1 MVDEA
6 PGGVR
11 RIVIVGGGTAG
22 WMAAAALSRALGPIG
37 RSVALVE
44 SDAIGTVGV
53 GEATIP
59 PIRTFN
65 AMLDIDEDRFL
76 RETMGSYKLG
86 IEFVDWSRIGAR
98 YFHPFGAAG
107 QDFHGVP
114 FHQLWL
120 RHRARGGTTRLTD
133 YSMCT
138 VAARE
143 GRFGIA
149 APGDRTPLAHIAHA
163 YHFDAML
170 YAALLRRIG
179 EAQGVVRHEGRVVR
193 VDRDGERGDV
203 AALLLDDGRRIAGD
217 LFVDCSGFAGLLIE
231 GALGTGYHDWSHW
244 LPMDR
249 ALAMPTGRIDPL
261 PPHTRATAHPAG
273 WQWRIPLQHRT
284 GNGHVFASAFTTAD
298 AAEALLRAHAP
309 GDPCGEVRSLSFT
322 TGMRRRAWSHNVVAL
337 GLAAGFIEPL
347 ESTSIHLIQHG
358 ILRLL
363 ALFPGGAVH
372 PAERDAY
379 NADMAR
385 AFTAVRDFVVL
396 HYKAT
401 RRDDSAFWR
410 MVQAMT
416 VPDSL
421 AHRIE
426 LWRAQ
431 GRLIPQDGDVFQV
444 PSWAAVLTG
453 QEVWPD
459 AYDPAVDRLNAASV
473 EAAMADMR
481 AAYRR
486 TALALPPHA
495 AALPPALPSRPE
507 RTA

>member
-1 MVDEA
+1 MV
-6 PGGVR
+6 V
-11 RIVIVGGGTAG
+11 VGGGTAG

-37 RSVALVE
+37 RSVTLIE

-59 PIRTFN
+59 PIRAFN
-65 AMLDIDEDRFL
+65 AMLDIAEGRFL

-86 IEFVDWSRIGAR
+86 IEFVDWGRIGQR

-120 RHRARGGTTRLTD
+120 RHRVRGGTTRLTD

-149 APGDRTPLAHIAHA
+149 AEGDRTPLAHIAHA
-163 YHFDAML
+163 YHFDATL
-170 YAALLRRIG
+170 YAALLRRVA
-179 EAQGVVRHEGRVVR
+179 EEQGVVRHEGRVVR
-193 VDRDGERGDV
+193 VDRDGDSGDV
-203 AALLLDDGRRIAGD
+203 TSVRLADGRTIAGD

-231 GALGTGYHDWSHW
+231 GALETGYHDWRHW

-249 ALAMPTGRIDPL
+249 ALAMPTTRLDPL
-261 PPHTRATAHPAG
+261 PPYTRATAHAAG

-284 GNGHVFASAFTTAD
+284 GNGHVYSSGFTGAD
-298 AAEALLRAHAP
+298 AAERVLRDHAP
-309 GDPCGEVRSLSFT
+309 GELCGDVRALSFT
-322 TGMRRRAWSHNVVAL
+322 TGMRRKPWSHNVVAL
-337 GLAAGFIEPL
+337 GLAAGFVEPL

-358 ILRLL
+358 IQRLI
-363 ALFPGGAVH
+363 ALFPGPAVR

-379 NADMAR
+379 NADMTR
-385 AFTAVRDFVVL
+385 AFEAVRDFVVL

-401 RRDDSAFWR
+401 TRNDSDFWR
-410 MVQAMT
+410 AMRAMT

-431 GRLIPQDGDVFQV
+431 GRLIPQAGDVFAI

-453 QEVWPD
+453 QEIWPA
-459 AYDPAVDRLNAASV
+459 AYEPTVDRLNADSV
-473 EAAMADMR
+473 EAALADMR
-481 AAYRR
+481 GAYRR
-486 TALALPPHA
+486 TALSLPTHD
-495 AALPPALPSRPE
+495 AALPR
-507 RTA
+507 

>member
-1 MVDEA
+1 MPKPATVSTTDA
-6 PGGVR
+6 LVR
-11 RIVIVGGGTAG
+11 QVVIVGGGTAG
-22 WMAAAALSRALGPIG
+22 WMAAAALSRALGPVG
-37 RSVALVE
+37 RHITLIE

-59 PIRTFN
+59 PIRAFN
-65 AMLDIDEDRFL
+65 AMLDIAEDRFL

-86 IEFVDWSRIGAR
+86 IEFVDWGRIGQR

-120 RHRARGGTTRLTD
+120 RHRARGGDTGLTD

-138 VAARE
+138 VTARE
-143 GRFGIA
+143 GRFGIPPA
-149 APGDRTPLAHIAHA
+149 GDRTPLAHIAHA
-163 YHFDAML
+163 YHFDATL
-170 YAALLRRIG
+170 YAALLRRVA
-179 EAQGVVRHEGRVVR
+179 EEQGVVRHEGRVVQ
-193 VDRDGERGDV
+193 VDRDGGTGDV
-203 AALLLDDGRRIAGD
+203 TAVRLDDGRTIAGD

-231 GALGTGYHDWSHW
+231 GTLATGYHDWRHW

-249 ALAMPTGRIDPL
+249 ALAMPTTRLDPL
-261 PPHTRATAHPAG
+261 PPYTRATAHAAG

-284 GNGHVFASAFTTAD
+284 GNGHVYSSGFTTAED
-298 AAEALLRAHAP
+298 AERLLRDHAP
-309 GDPCGEVRSLSFT
+309 GEPCGDVRSLSFT
-322 TGMRRRAWSHNVVAL
+322 TGMRRKAWSHNVVAL
-337 GLAAGFIEPL
+337 GLAAGFVEPL

-358 ILRLL
+358 IQRLI
-363 ALFPGGAVH
+363 ALFPGAAVH

-385 AFTAVRDFVVL
+385 AFEAVRDFVVL

-401 RRDDSAFWR
+401 TRNDSDFWR
-410 MVQAMT
+410 TMRAMT

-421 AHRIE
+421 SHRIE

-431 GRLIPQDGDVFQV
+431 GRLIPQAGDIFAV

-453 QEVWPD
+453 QELWPA
-459 AYDPAVDRLNAASV
+459 AYEPGVDRLSADSV
-473 EAAMADMR
+473 EAALRDMH

-486 TALALPPHA
+486 AARSLPMHA
-495 AALPPALPSRPE
+495 AALPR
-507 RTA
+507 

>member
-1 MVDEA
+1 
-6 PGGVR
+6 
-11 RIVIVGGGTAG
+11 
-22 WMAAAALSRALGPIG
+22 MAAAALSRFLAPIG
-37 RSVALVE
+37 RTVTLIE
-44 SDAIGTVGV
+44 SEAIGTVGV

-59 PIRTFN
+59 PIRAFN
-65 AMLDIDEDRFL
+65 AMLDIAEADFL
-76 RETMGSYKLG
+76 RATMGSYKLG
-86 IEFVDWSRIGAR
+86 IEFVDWSRIGQR

-149 APGDRTPLAHIAHA
+149 GNGDRTPLAHIAHA
-163 YHFDAML
+163 YHFDATL
-170 YAALLRRIG
+170 YAALLRRVAEG
-179 EAQGVVRHEGRVVR
+179 QGVVRHEGRVVR
-193 VDRDGERGDV
+193 VDRDGTGGDLTAV
-203 AALLLDDGRRIAGD
+203 RLADGRTITGD

-231 GALGTGYHDWSHW
+231 GALATGYHDWRHW

-249 ALAMPTGRIDPL
+249 ALAMPTAALDPL
-261 PPHTRATAHPAG
+261 PPYTRATAHAAG

-284 GNGHVFASAFTTAD
+284 GNGHVFASSFTTAD
-298 AAEALLRAHAP
+298 DAERLLRADASGEP
-309 GDPCGEVRSLSFT
+309 LGDVRQLSFT
-322 TGMRRRAWSHNVVAL
+322 TGMRRQAWSHNVVAL
-337 GLAAGFIEPL
+337 GLAAGFVEPL

-358 ILRLL
+358 IQRLI
-363 ALFPGGAVH
+363 ALFPGAAVH
-372 PAERDAY
+372 PAERGAY

-385 AFTAVRDFVVL
+385 AFEAVRDFVVL

-401 RRDDSAFWR
+401 TRDDSDFWR
-410 MVQAMT
+410 AMQAMT

-431 GRLIPQDGDVFQV
+431 GRLIPQPGDIFAM

-453 QEVWPD
+453 QEIWPA
-459 AYDPAVDRLNAASV
+459 AYDPAVDRLNALSV
-473 EAAMADMR
+473 EAALDDMR

-486 TALALPPHA
+486 TALSLPLHINAVP
-495 AALPPALPSRPE
+495 R
-507 RTA
+507 